1 MLIYDEGF
9 DIVTQATSIDWPK
22 PTNWNNM
29 STPLLGSTK
38 LLVITRAMYPE
49 SNTREHESLNRA
61 GARDFTAPIRYPNI
75 EISQ

>member
-38 LLVITRAMYPE
+38 LLLEQCTQRVTRV
-49 SNTREHESLNRA
+49 NTNHS
-61 GARDFTAPIRYPNI
+61 TAPVHV
-75 EISQ
+75 ISLLQSLP